1 MLELMI
7 SQAVIL
13 CGGSGTRMRDAG
25 YLEPK
30 FLQPLAGNSIAYY
43 MLRNLTQSG
52 VESIHL
58 LLGENSDR
66 ILQSLPSLKKEFGL
80 NINFTIETKPRGTG
94 GALLSSLESLD
105 EEFLL
110 LHGDLLINTNLSEIL
125 SIFDTTDADFAQIVH
140 PSTHVFDS
148 DLVVTNNQNSIIGYK
163 TKPHTSE
170 LTVRNL
176 GNAGIYAFKKEVFS
190 DLEYIEQKIDLD
202 RDLLPALVNKLSKGV
217 AVRNRE
223 FIRDIG
229 TPERLEKTMAN
240 FGEFE
245 SAKSAKP
252 AVFLDRDGTI
262 NILNGFISTSEDMQL
277 IEDVGASIHDLN
289 KAGFLVIVITNQS
302 VVARGEATLETLNTI
317 HARMEMALAE
327 YSAIVNEIYYCP
339 HHPDSGYAGEI
350 KELKIQCE
358 CRKPKKG
365 LIDRACADFHIDL
378 DKSWMIG
385 DSWRDMELAR
395 NARIQGLR
403 VGTGE
408 DQNLNHDFPT
418 LREAVNYII
427 TSSSTV

>member
-1 MLELMI
+1 MI

-13 CGGSGTRMRDAG
+13 CGGSGTRMREAG

-30 FLQPLAGNSIAYY
+30 FLLPVAENNIAFY
-43 MLRNLTQSG
+43 MLHNLTQSG
-52 VESIHL
+52 VNNIHL
-58 LLGENSDR
+58 LLGENSDQ
-66 ILQSLPSLKKEFGL
+66 ILQTLPSLNKEFGL
-80 NINFTIETKPRGTG
+80 NISFTIEDKPRGTG
-94 GALLSSLESLD
+94 GALIASLESLD

-125 SIFDTTDADFAQIVH
+125 TIFDNTDADFAQIVH

-148 DLVVTNNQNSIIGYK
+148 DLVVTNNRNSIIGYK

-176 GNAGIYAFKKEVFS
+176 GNAGIYAFKRKVFS
-190 DLEYIEQKIDLD
+190 TLDYIDQKIDLD
-202 RDLLPALVNKLSKGV
+202 RDLLPALVNKSSKGV
-217 AVRNRE
+217 VVRNRE

-229 TPERLEKTMAN
+229 TPERFEKTMAN
-240 FGEFE
+240 LTEFE

-262 NILNGFISTSEDMQL
+262 NKLKGHISTCQDMHL
-277 IEDVGASIHDLN
+277 IEDVGTSIHDLN
-289 KAGFLVIVITNQS
+289 KAGFLVIVITNQP

-317 HARMEMALAE
+317 HGRMEMALAE
-327 YSAIVNEIYYCP
+327 YGAILNEIYFCP

-350 KELKIQCE
+350 KELKILCE

-365 LIDRACADFHIDL
+365 LIVRACADFHIDL
-378 DKSWMIG
+378 NTSWVVG

-395 NARIQGLR
+395 NAKIQGLR

-408 DQNLNHDFPT
+408 DPDSNPDFPT
-418 LREAVNYII
+418 LREAIDFI
-427 TSSSTV
+427 LASSNAV